1 MVKSTA
7 TFDSTRAS
15 RDGHEFHEAWVA
27 RKCLGLLLHTDG
39 LVGVAIEGFAY
50 IDQKNVTKGANEI
63 ADAVLYYGERASFE
77 SAVAVVVVQ
86 VKYSK
91 AAELKPVRASDAKK
105 TLAKFARSFEH
116 YWDKYGS
123 AVRGKLRYEFVT
135 NRPILPELQVAID
148 ALRSG
153 HAVRGTASDQ
163 AQQILA
169 ACNLGQGDLK
179 AFLDCLIFTGSTG
192 DLRESKHALAIAL
205 SDWSPAR
212 DLMANAR
219 LNAIRQLARDKAG
232 LASQNRNVIL
242 RADVLTALEVS
253 DEDAL
258 LPCPTSFPHVGAVV
272 PREQLDTTVASI
284 PRLVR
289 PLLIHADGGVGKTV
303 FLNSVAASL
312 RCDHEVLLFDCFGMG
327 QYRAPGDS
335 RHLPNRGLVQI
346 ANDLACRGLCDPLLP
361 TSSGSDDVIRAF
373 RARLIQASEAIRRN
387 QPERKLVLFLDAAD
401 NAEEIA
407 QERHEPCFPRLL
419 LESIDIEGAIPGVL
433 VIVSTRTHRREI
445 TKAISCDALQLN
457 TFSQAETNKFLSTRL
472 RLPTEARA
480 LVAQSRS
487 RGNARVLEHLAEDEV
502 ALLASSEMG
511 SVIELDDLLRERISS
526 ALSDARRRGYRD
538 EDIKLFLASLAVLP
552 PPVPVGDMAGA
563 NGLDDGAIRSFAA
576 DLSPLLDSSKHGL
589 MFRDEPTEKLI
600 RREHGADAG
609 ILNALVQNLDSL
621 QASSVY
627 AASALPDLL
636 RRLDRGDE
644 LFHLAFD
651 DRIPSSVTSSVG
663 RQAIRQSRIRA
674 AISFLAKGADSEKLV
689 PLLVEMSTLA
699 AGHERGSQFLLD
711 NADLTIISGDV
722 SSVRRMLDT
731 HTKWPGTRHARV
743 AIAHAL
749 SGDVADAFRHAYRV
763 KEWTTHYI
771 HQDADYRAEVGGPG
785 ATDIASISLSLLAK
799 GDVTGANEELTD
811 WVDWFA
817 FDVAGEYFDLAETG
831 VQLSALSADI
841 VESSAATSIGA
852 GPLAAA
858 VRHAVP
864 GSDEQITLI
873 KRLAAS
879 CAGSPEGLDFGDY
892 NYRPNPRPIVDGML
906 FAAAAALSH
915 RMDAEALVIL
925 AATTVARPS
934 LHTSM
939 GSYWVGDVYPFVA
952 RQAMERMAS
961 GSSPLEI
968 DLLPEELFEISA
980 AIDPCLTGSA
990 LRSALRSEGKRVHLE
1005 REKENQ
1011 TRTSYAAHTLAERF
1025 IDTRLDMW
1033 WRLAV
1038 AFASA
1043 IRGPV
1048 DGAQGS
1054 PGALID
1060 LWTALRSRAD
1070 SHFSGADA
1078 QQQAN
1083 TVGERLLTLALAAS
1097 RAIDYDDAAR
1107 YAKLIEAGDGIPI
1120 PSIINIAGIFG
1131 RRPTLHSISG
1141 ALATTAAVLIDRE
1154 NDVTERVSLLAKVGR
1169 AIAPASLDEARH
1181 YFRRGLEQV
1190 DAIGSGDY
1198 QFTNE
1203 LLHFASSMR
1212 EGLLTEAAAHAL
1224 SNICEMNLGEA
1235 HKFDWSL
1242 FGEAMTRS
1250 MGLRGIAKLTRWEDR
1265 DHVSL
1270 DYSLLPY
1277 VYSLIETGSLD
1288 PAVALVMLRVS
1299 DPAEL
1304 YACGTKDIAASIA
1317 KVTGSALPLLTK
1329 ELVAQYLQN
1338 NPGHLTSGTA
1348 EALADLAKRVLGGT
1362 SAEYLYLS
1370 AAAAADTQTIAEGNK
1385 LRNWRPSEESE
1396 HLRKRESERASDLTY
1411 VQSCADLVEPIDD
1424 LSLSKA
1430 LSAVAGRGWGRD
1442 LTRGLLDQL
1451 RPRVAYGDRPE
1462 YIQVIAR
1469 QDDLDLYDK
1478 LHELRECKSA
1488 WGSTSLSVVSALSTC
1503 AETVVRAAAFDF
1515 ISFDR
1520 LSSFHLSQLSSISG
1534 VNRDQ
1539 LILLL
1544 IESFSERGASIPAS
1558 VWLNF
1563 ATEFNVRAS
1572 PGVGQSALERLLNSG
1587 AGKLAAAVE
1596 DGGWHQDLYPDLD
1609 QVGVAAGL
1617 IWFGLGS
1624 PSASRRWMAAHS
1636 LRTAVALDRTDIVD
1650 RVVELFESK
1659 GAGAFAANEL
1669 PFFYL
1674 HARLWLL
1681 IALARIAID
1690 RPASITKHRSFFQR
1704 LAGVS
1709 ADHQVL
1715 IKHFA
1720 SQALMAC
1727 LQHEG
1732 LDRSSAEFLELAA
1745 TNTSPYKVKT
1755 SKKYGGDTFYG
1766 ARPAA
1771 FPEPENAVHLDYDFS
1786 KYDVTGLAEVFG
1798 RSYWEVADAVSAWV
1812 RQYDADIAYMS
1823 DLGGRSGSFGGRER
1837 GYSDNHHSYGEHLC
1851 WHGLLAVAGSLL
1863 KNYPVLRRPYD
1874 TDDPW
1879 GEWFTRRKL
1888 THPEGFWLADGI
1900 DWRPLDTRVNLREAS
1915 DGGPVITGDPA
1926 KLLALI
1932 GTSSSIE
1939 EYLVIE
1945 SDWRS
1950 MDGIGVHIHSAL
1962 APTHASADLARRL
1975 ANMDPFQAY
1984 LPELSGDDE
1993 SSYSDTPFTPWVVI
2007 SSGDARLDGPDVIG
2021 SNEAVHRS
2029 KLSSD
2034 LRLAY
2039 CLTTND
2045 PFSRLWTDRKGAVAA
2060 RAEAWTHSSERA
2072 GGAREGAS
2080 RLQCTTQF
2088 IASHLAVSNRDLVIL
2103 IILRR
2108 YREGGGE
2115 ESAQFWHTTA
2125 VARVNKALEVSF
2137 YQGQVN
2143 ELHHSKF

>member
-1 MVKSTA
+1 MVKSRA

-50 IDQKNVTKGANEI
+50 VDQKNVTKGANEI

-77 SAVAVVVVQ
+77 SANAVVVVQ
-86 VKYSK
+86 VKYSR

-116 YWDKYGS
+116 YGQKYGS
-123 AVRGKLRYEFVT
+123 VARGKLRYEFVT
-135 NRPILPELQVAID
+135 NRPILAELQVAID

-153 HAVRGTASDQ
+153 GALQGTASDQ

-169 ACNLGQGDLK
+169 ACKLDHGDLK
-179 AFLDCLIFTGSTG
+179 AFLDRLILTGSTG
-192 DLRESKHALAIAL
+192 DLRESKHALAITLA
-205 SDWSPAR
+205 DWSPAR
-212 DLMANAR
+212 DLMANTR

-242 RADVLTALEVS
+242 RTDILAALEVS

-272 PREQLDTTVASI
+272 WREQLDATVASI
-284 PRLVR
+284 PQLVR

-303 FLNSVAASL
+303 FMNSVAGSL
-312 RCDHEVLLFDCFGMG
+312 SSDHEVLLFDCFGMG

-361 TSSGSDDVIRAF
+361 TSSGSDDIIRAF
-373 RARLIQASEAIRRN
+373 RLRLIQASEAIRRG

-407 QERHEPCFPRLL
+407 LERHEPCFPRLL
-419 LESIDIEGAIPGVL
+419 LESIDVQGAIPGVL
-433 VIVSTRTHRREI
+433 VVVSTRTHRREI

-457 TFSQAETNKFLSTRL
+457 TFSQVETSEFLRTRL
-472 RLPTEARA
+472 KEPTEARA

-502 ALLASSEMG
+502 ALLASSELG
-511 SVIELDDLLRERISS
+511 SVIELDDLLRERINS

-552 PPVPVGDMAGA
+552 PPVPVGDLAGA

-609 ILNALVQNLDSL
+609 ILNGLVQNLNSL
-621 QASSVY
+621 QATSVY

-663 RQAIRQSRIRA
+663 RQAVRQSRIRA
-674 AISFLAKGADSEKLV
+674 AIAFLAKGADFEKLV

-711 NADLTIISGDV
+711 NPDLTIISGDV
-722 SSVRRMLDT
+722 SSVRRLLDS
-731 HTKWPGTRHARV
+731 HTKWPGTRHARLS
-743 AIAHAL
+743 IAHAL

-771 HQDADYRAEVGGPG
+771 DQDADYRAEVGGPSSI
-785 ATDIASISLSLLAK
+785 DIASISLALLAK
-799 GDVTGANEELTD
+799 GDVAGANEELTN

-817 FDVAGEYFDLAETG
+817 FEVAGEYFDLAKTG

-841 VESSAATSIGA
+841 VESSAETLIGA

-879 CAGSPEGLDFGDY
+879 CEGSTDELDFGDH
-892 NYRPNPRPIVDGML
+892 NYRPNPRPLVDGML
-906 FAAAAALSH
+906 FAAAAALSN

-925 AATTVARPS
+925 AATKIARPS
-934 LHTSM
+934 LHTSI

-952 RQAMERMAS
+952 RQAMERLAN
-961 GSSPLEI
+961 GNPPLEI
-968 DLLPEELFEISA
+968 DLLPEELFEISGN
-980 AIDPCLTGSA
+980 IDPCLTGSG
-990 LRSALRSEGKRVHLE
+990 LRSALRSEGKRVHQE

-1011 TRTSYAAHTLAERF
+1011 TRTSYSTNTSAERF

-1038 AFASA
+1038 AFGLA

-1048 DGAQGS
+1048 DGKQGS
-1054 PGALID
+1054 PGPLMD
-1060 LWTALRSRAD
+1060 LWSELRSRVD
-1070 SHFSGADA
+1070 FRFSGAEA

-1083 TVGERLLTLALAAS
+1083 TVGERLLTLAIAAS
-1097 RAIDYDDAAR
+1097 PTIEYEDADR
-1107 YAKLIEAGDGIPI
+1107 YAKLIATGDGVSI
-1120 PSIINIAGIFG
+1120 PSVIDIASIFG
-1131 RRPTLHSISG
+1131 RRPTLHSLSG
-1141 ALATTAAVLIDRE
+1141 ALATAAAEMIDRE
-1154 NDVTERVSLLAKVGR
+1154 NDVAERVSLLAKVGR

-1198 QFTNE
+1198 QFTSE

-1212 EGLLTEAAAHAL
+1212 EGLLSEPAAHAL

-1242 FGEAMTRS
+1242 FGDAMTRS
-1250 MGLRGIAKLTRWEDR
+1250 VGLRGIAKLTRWEDR
-1265 DHVSL
+1265 DRVSL

-1277 VYSLIETGSLD
+1277 INSLIQAGSLD
-1288 PAVALVMLRVS
+1288 PSIALVILRVS
-1299 DPAEL
+1299 DPAEFF
-1304 YACGTKDIAASIA
+1304 ACGTKDVAASVA
-1317 KVTGSALPLLTK
+1317 KTAGSALPLLTS
-1329 ELVAQYLQN
+1329 ELIAQYLQN

-1348 EALADLAKRVLGGT
+1348 ETLAELAKRALGDT

-1370 AAAAADTQTIAEGNK
+1370 SAAAADSQTIAEEND
-1385 LRNWRPSEESE
+1385 LRNWRPSEGNER
-1396 HLRKRESERASDLTY
+1396 LRKREEERESDLTY
-1411 VQSCADLVEPIDD
+1411 IQSCADLVDPVDE

-1430 LSAVAGRGWGRD
+1430 LSAVAKRGWGRD
-1442 LTRGLLDQL
+1442 PTRELFDHL
-1451 RPRVAYGDRPE
+1451 RPRVAYGDWPE
-1462 YIQVIAR
+1462 YIQIIAR

-1478 LHELRECKSA
+1478 LHELRECRDA
-1488 WGSTSLSVVSALSTC
+1488 WASTSLSVLSALNAC
-1503 AETVVRAAAFDF
+1503 AETVVRVAAFDF

-1520 LSSFHLSQLSSISG
+1520 LSSFHLSELSAISG
-1534 VNRDQ
+1534 VDRGQ

-1544 IESFSERGASIPAS
+1544 IESFSDRDASIPAS
-1558 VWLNF
+1558 VWLSL

-1572 PGVGQSALERLLNSG
+1572 PGVGQRALERLLNSG
-1587 AGKLAAAVE
+1587 AGKLSAAVE

-1636 LRTAVALDRTDIVD
+1636 LRTAVALDRTNIVD
-1650 RVVELFESK
+1650 GVVELFEST
-1659 GAGAFAANEL
+1659 GAGAFSAKEL

-1681 IALARIAID
+1681 IALARIAVD
-1690 RPASITKHRSFFQR
+1690 HPAAITKHRSFLQR
-1704 LAGVS
+1704 LAGHS

-1715 IKHFA
+1715 VKHFA
-1720 SQALMAC
+1720 AQALMAC

-1732 LDRSSAEFLELAA
+1732 LDRSSAEFLELAS
-1745 TNTSPYKVKT
+1745 TNTSPYRVKK
-1755 SKKYGGDTFYG
+1755 SKHYGGDTFYG

-1771 FPEPENAVHLDYDFS
+1771 IPEPENAVHLDYDFS

-1798 RSYWEVADAVSAWV
+1798 RSYWEVADAISAWV

-1823 DLGGRSGSFGGRER
+1823 DLGGRSGSFGGRDR

-1851 WHGLLAVAGSLL
+1851 WHALLAVAGSLL
-1863 KNYPVLRRPYD
+1863 KTYPVLRRPYD
-1874 TDDPW
+1874 TDDAW
-1879 GEWFTRRKL
+1879 IEWLTRRKL
-1888 THPEGFWLADGI
+1888 THPKGLWLADGV
-1900 DWRPLDTRVNLREAS
+1900 DWRPLDTRVNLREAGDS
-1915 DGGPVITGDPA
+1915 GPVITGDAA

-1932 GTSSSIE
+1932 GVSSSIGE
-1939 EYLVIE
+1939 TLVIGG
-1945 SDWRS
+1945 DWTS

-1962 APTHASADLARRL
+1962 APTHAASELAQHLAD
-1975 ANMDPFQAY
+1975 MDPFQAY
-1984 LPELSGDDE
+1984 LPELRGDDE
-1993 SSYSDTPFTPWVVI
+1993 SSYSDSPFTPWVVI

-2029 KLSSD
+2029 KLSRD
-2034 LRLAY
+2034 VRLAY
-2039 CLTTND
+2039 RLTARD
-2045 PFSRLWTDRKGAVAA
+2045 AFARRWTDPNGRAVAH
-2060 RAEAWTHSSERA
+2060 AEVWTHSSERA
-2072 GGAREGAS
+2072 SGARAGAT
-2080 RLQCTTQF
+2080 RLQCTAQF
-2088 IASHLAVSNRDLVIL
+2088 VSTHLEASNRDLVIL
-2103 IILRR
+2103 IMLRR
-2108 YREGGGE
+2108 YREGGGD

-2125 VARVNKALEVSF
+2125 VARINQALEVSF
-2137 YQGQVN
+2137 YPGRVN
-2143 ELHHSKF
+2143 EPHHSKF